1 MDERAPSGKLWRQ
14 VFLEKEGINL
24 DTYAANRIKEGK
36 AKKKA

>member
-1 MDERAPSGKLWRQ
+1 MDKRAPSGKLWRQ
-14 VFLEKEGINL
+14 VFFEKEGIHL